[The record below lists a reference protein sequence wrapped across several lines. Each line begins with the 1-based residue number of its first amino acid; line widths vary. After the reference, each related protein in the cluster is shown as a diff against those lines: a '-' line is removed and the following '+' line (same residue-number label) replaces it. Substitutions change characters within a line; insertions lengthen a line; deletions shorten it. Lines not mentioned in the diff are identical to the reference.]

1 MLFDVGV
8 EGQRI
13 CSPRSIPQGIRYTGH
28 VPPYAVTR
36 LPDASVRNQWESVMA
51 DATLVIVQTA
61 TSSQVNTLLLWFCP
75 LCKAGHRLSWSTTMA
90 FSPTMD
96 GGQVLVV

>member
-1 MLFDVGV
+1 
-8 EGQRI
+8 
-13 CSPRSIPQGIRYTGH
+13 
-28 VPPYAVTR
+28 
-36 LPDASVRNQWESVMA
+36 MA

-61 TSSQVNTLLLWFCP
+61 TSSQVNTLLLWLCP